1 MAHSRRLL
9 VLLLTALAH
18 LAASA
23 GIAVAQDPGRDYYLA
38 GSYPDGLQMLRNL
51 DRNHYRP
58 AAEKLARGQYKGVQ
72 GDLEFMLKYFPNHP
86 RALAGMA
93 ALGVATK
100 RPDEAERYF
109 QNAIDRYPGH
119 DETHVVYGT
128 FLHKLG
134 RIEAAIAQYKRALE
148 INPDSAYGHYNLGL
162 AYVDQKDYQQAN
174 IHAQRAY
181 QLGASFPGLRRKLEA
196 VKAWNPS
203 EGASAAPANA
213 N

>member
-9 VLLLTALAH
+9 VFLLIAVAQLAS
-18 LAASA
+18 SA
-23 GIAVAQDPGRDYYLA
+23 GIALAQDPGRDYYSA

-86 RALAGMA
+86 RAVAGMA
-93 ALGVATK
+93 ELGVATK
-100 RPDEAERYF
+100 HPEVAEQYF

-134 RIEAAIAQYKRALE
+134 RIEAAVVQYKKALE
-148 INPDSAYGHYNLGL
+148 INADSAYAHYNLGL
-162 AYVDQKDYQQAN
+162 AYVDQKNYQRAN
-174 IHAQRAY
+174 FHAQRAY

-196 VKAWNPS
+196 VKSWNPS
-203 EGASAAPANA
+203 EDASTAPASAN
-213 N
+213 